1 MPESKMRLAPFLLAL
16 GLVGGALAVPDG
28 RLSQGST
35 AAAQQAQSCQAG
47 QMAKSQAAAP
57 DGPQAGKAA
66 GPQQQPAAVA
76 EKDYVAPYIPS
87 PMRIVEK
94 MLEVAK
100 VTEGD
105 KVFDLGSGDGRI
117 VITAAQKFGAE
128 AVGVELDEELVRKAS
143 ARVAELNLQDRVKI
157 MHADLF
163 KTDMRSATV
172 VTLYLVDS
180 INERLRPVFEEQLRP
195 GTRVV
200 VHDFRIPGWEP
211 REVVTVKS
219 EMDVPHQVYLYVK
232 Q

>member
-28 RLSQGST
+28 RLPQGAS

-47 QMAKSQAAAP
+47 QMAKAQTGQTAE
-57 DGPQAGKAA
+57 
-66 GPQQQPAAVA
+66 PQQAPAQVA

-100 VTEGD
+100 VTD
-105 KVFDLGSGDGRI
+105 RDRVFDLGSGDGRI

-128 AVGVELDEELVRKAS
+128 AVGVELDEDLVKKSS
-143 ARVAELNLQDRVKI
+143 ARIAELNLQNRVKI
-157 MHADLF
+157 LHADLF

-219 EMDVPHQVYLYVK
+219 EMEVPHQVYLYVK

>member
-16 GLVGGALAVPDG
+16 GLVGGALAVPES
-28 RLSQGST
+28 RLPHGGAT
-35 AAAQQAQSCQAG
+35 ASAQQAQSCQAG
-47 QMAKSQAAAP
+47 QMAKSQT
-57 DGPQAGKAA
+57 GKAA
-66 GPQQQPAAVA
+66 ETQAGPAAEAQQAPKVA

-94 MLEVAK
+94 MLEVAR
-100 VTEGD
+100 VTERD

-117 VITAAQKFGAE
+117 VITAAQMFGAE
-128 AVGVELDEELVRKAS
+128 AVGVELDEELVKKAS

-157 MHADLF
+157 LHADLF

-219 EMDVPHQVYLYVK
+219 EMEVPHQVYLYVK